1 MATLVPNRYHP
12 GRHFASWK
20 VNLLFSVFVN
30 RQWLHFDDVS
40 NPENN
45 GIKLVKTWTFSMK
58 LWKKLTS
65 VSFPLFLKD
74 FKRSSPPGALFS
86 TGILNEDLSFGL
98 TKSKME
104 KSQRFDE
111 RFFSKWLKMRSWPT
125 CCWEEFKAV
134 EQWLALFFERF
145 FQKAERVRAHTGK
158 QGRRQLTSSSWEQSA
173 KEIQITAGK
182 TVT

>member
-1 MATLVPNRYHP
+1 MVKN
-12 GRHFASWK
+12 GK
-20 VNLLFSVFVN
+20 SVEFLN
-30 RQWLHFDDVS
+30 
-40 NPENN
+40 E
-45 GIKLVKTWTFSMK
+45 IK
-58 LWKKLTS
+58 KKLTS

-86 TGILNEDLSFGL
+86 TGILNENLSFEL
-98 TKSKME
+98 TKWKME

-145 FQKAERVRAHTGK
+145 FQKTERVRALTSK
-158 QGRRQLTSSSWEQSA
+158 KGRRQLTSSSWEQSA